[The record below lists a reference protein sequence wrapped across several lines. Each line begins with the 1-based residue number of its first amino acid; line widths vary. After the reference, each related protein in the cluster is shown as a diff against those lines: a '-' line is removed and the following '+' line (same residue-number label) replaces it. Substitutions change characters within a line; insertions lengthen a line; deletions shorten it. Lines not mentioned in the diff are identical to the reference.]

1 MSKSIFV
8 GSHSVTDLQNFRFFM
23 NVASSISQQK
33 SLLETTINRTLQ
45 KNRTNSMEGSPPL
58 TYKQIVELSKSVL
71 VELVPGCPEHLLQVI
86 LLDV

>member
-1 MSKSIFV
+1 
-8 GSHSVTDLQNFRFFM
+8 M

-71 VELVPGCPEHLLQVI
+71 VELVPGCPEHLLQVM
-86 LLDV
+86 LLKIFKLI

>member
-1 MSKSIFV
+1 
-8 GSHSVTDLQNFRFFM
+8 M

-71 VELVPGCPEHLLQVI
+71 VELVPGCPEHLLQVK
-86 LLDV
+86 LLEVLASLMFSKTYLY